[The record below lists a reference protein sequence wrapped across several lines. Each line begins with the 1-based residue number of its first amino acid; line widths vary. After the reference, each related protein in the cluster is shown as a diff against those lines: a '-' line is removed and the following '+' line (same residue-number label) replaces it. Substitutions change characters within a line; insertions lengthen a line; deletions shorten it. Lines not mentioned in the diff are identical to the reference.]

1 MGENRAKDGNY
12 FLRLKGEVVVASEVY
27 LYYIEQG
34 MPDVFRS
41 SAPEQKANLMA
52 AILENRLTCWA
63 VVTQEGDNTI
73 LQGLFTTAFSENP
86 ITGDKVICLT
96 SIVSIRGLSLS
107 MYKEGLA
114 EVLKYAGARG
124 VKKLVAYTKDSQIAK
139 LAGSFGGVVTA
150 VISIEGR

>member
-1 MGENRAKDGNY
+1 MAKDGNY
-12 FLRLKGEVVVASEVY
+12 YLRIKGEEVVASDVY

-34 MPDVFRS
+34 MPDIFKS
-41 SAPEQKANLMA
+41 SAPEQRANIIA
-52 AILENRLTCWA
+52 AILEDRLTCWA
-63 VVTQEGDNTI
+63 VVTQKEGNTS
-73 LQGLFTTAFSENP
+73 LQGLFTTSFSINP

-96 SIVSIRGLSLS
+96 SIVAIKGLSPI

-114 EVLKYAGARG
+114 EILKYAGAKG

-150 VISIEGR
+150 VISIEGN